1 MLRSLYTLRLFLRK
15 FHNFID
21 AWGERGLAYI
31 INPPIPG
38 KTCFELTARHKNRLL
53 WRGWKSR
60 KKIIFT
66 SFLGQFPCDDTLSV
80 DSHLHYSSCVC
91 LLSVTP
97 SFWFRQELVPCSNF
111 PCILFWDSW
120 FYCQCSMCWVS
131 KLLLLSYYCGNVC
144 LSPPFERWPLPEPA
158 DQSGPVEPG
167 NAVVFFCPGPRYIRN
182 IIPFSGENSLWCMWS
197 DARVCLSSVPW
208 CMMMVTMSD
217 RNHLLW
223 DEGGWPHSSN
233 NCLCLAGASAA
244 SAAGDQ
250 WLARGTEPHWVT
262 TLRLL
267 AIAAPARHIAGNGRP
282 LPLAMPGTSSG
293 QHSDC
298 PAGVTSVHTLTR
310 HAQKICQWTVR
321 QSKLLSSLGWG

>member
-97 SFWFRQELVPCSNF
+97 SFCFRQELVPAPTFRVFYFEIQLAWVLLPEFDVLSEQIVTSELLLRQCLSVSA
-111 PCILFWDSW
+111 FWEMTFAWACRPVRTSGAR
-120 FYCQCSMCWVS
+120 QCSGF
-131 KLLLLSYYCGNVC
+131 LLPGSPLHPQYY
-144 LSPPFERWPLPEPA
+144 SFQRRKE
-158 DQSGPVEPG
+158 
-167 NAVVFFCPGPRYIRN
+167 
-182 IIPFSGENSLWCMWS
+182 
-197 DARVCLSSVPW
+197 
-208 CMMMVTMSD
+208 
-217 RNHLLW
+217 
-223 DEGGWPHSSN
+223 
-233 NCLCLAGASAA
+233 
-244 SAAGDQ
+244 
-250 WLARGTEPHWVT
+250 
-262 TLRLL
+262 
-267 AIAAPARHIAGNGRP
+267 
-282 LPLAMPGTSSG
+282 
-293 QHSDC
+293 
-298 PAGVTSVHTLTR
+298 
-310 HAQKICQWTVR
+310 
-321 QSKLLSSLGWG
+321 SLGDVIWCSCVSLKCPLVYDDGHNEW

>member
-182 IIPFSGENSLWCMWS
+182 IIPFSGEKSLLVMWS
-197 DARVCLSSVPW
+197 DARVCASQVSPGVW
-208 CMMMVTMSD
+208 WWSQWVIGTTCYEM
-217 RNHLLW
+217 R
-223 DEGGWPHSSN
+223 EGGHTLATIVYVWLVRPVVPVRLVTSDLPGGLSHTESPHWGSWQLPPRPVTLPAMAGL
-233 NCLCLAGASAA
+233 CHWQCLA
-244 SAAGDQ
+244 
-250 WLARGTEPHWVT
+250 
-262 TLRLL
+262 
-267 AIAAPARHIAGNGRP
+267 PALVSTQTVQQVSLVSTPWHA
-282 LPLAMPGTSSG
+282 
-293 QHSDC
+293 
-298 PAGVTSVHTLTR
+298 TR
-310 HAQKICQWTVR
+310 KRFVNEQ
-321 QSKLLSSLGWG
+321 

>member
-182 IIPFSGENSLWCMWS
+182 IIPFSGEKSLLLMWS

-208 CMMMVTMSD
+208 CVVMVTMSD

-233 NCLCLAGASAA
+233 NCLCLAGEASAGWWPVTCQGDWATLSHHTEAPGNCRPGPSHCRQWPA
-244 SAAGDQ
+244 SATGNAWHQ
-250 WLARGTEPHWVT
+250 LWSA
-262 TLRLL
+262 LRL
-267 AIAAPARHIAGNGRP
+267 
-282 LPLAMPGTSSG
+282 SSR
-293 QHSDC
+293 C
-298 PAGVTSVHTLTR
+298 PHPDTPRAKDLSMN
-310 HAQKICQWTVR
+310 
-321 QSKLLSSLGWG
+321 SKAK